1 MTLLAD
7 LRAQLARYD
16 DDALAALGNRGLL
29 RRAYKDLE
37 AHPAEIETHADA
49 GVDVVLVRVA
59 GQTVRFDA
67 RGPAQAQCGCPA
79 AGVCQHILAA
89 AIALQRDGET
99 TTASDGVSQTDA
111 SNAASSSKSAMPT
124 AKTSDAV
131 DAGAA
136 DAANDRPNDATNSAT
151 NGASPNGDP
160 AVSHDAQLAPLHAA
174 LLAFDADALRK
185 HAGKAGYRW
194 AWQYVQDLDPERG
207 VVIDGDKHVR
217 IAFAHP
223 RIGFRYMGGGID
235 ALIADAQPTQ
245 IEKYRVAAVLAY
257 RRAYGAAID
266 APEAAGRTRTSA
278 LDLGM
283 DHALPEG
290 GEAVREDARA
300 RLRERTKRLLL
311 ECVELGLSHLSPAIE
326 QRFATLAVWAQGA
339 EYYRLALALRRL
351 ADHVEWLNER
361 AGGADE
367 HRLCD
372 EIAFVYG
379 LIAALDAA
387 AARGAA
393 PAHLLGR
400 ARNRYEAAAR
410 LELLGLGAHP
420 WRSASGYVGLTML
433 FWSPSEQAFYS
444 CTDARPEQQRG
455 FDPVARYRAAGPWG
469 GLGAPQQAT
478 GRRVVLDGAQLSAQG
493 RLSGSEATIA
503 TVQALAPVASF
514 LAQLPVCA
522 RWVESTRTRAERKR
536 SLLAEPQPM
545 RDWAVLRPARFGE
558 PQFDAARQTLVWPI
572 YDDANER
579 VDLELPYTAYTEH
592 AIGRIEMAAKAG
604 VPAGTCVVA
613 RWRDD
618 GEAVAEPLSLIDPG
632 TAAPRSQERSPEHS
646 PVDALYFDAA
656 PAGHGALAGAIAG
669 TIAGTFGKA
678 LKRLRKLGTQNETV
692 AAPAT
697 RASEVPAPLREL
709 RHVLLAQAE
718 RGVGPTAGVGVTQT
732 LDARLR
738 RLRDAGFHGF
748 PPTLAADV
756 PLPEHLLRLHYLQL
770 QYARLYDSGAESLE
784 G

>member
-7 LRAQLARYD
+7 LRTQLARYD
-16 DDALAALGNRGLL
+16 DEALAALGNRGLL

-37 AHPAEIETHADA
+37 THAAEIETPADA
-49 GVDVVLVRVA
+49 GAEIVQVRVA

-89 AIALQRDGET
+89 AIALQR
-99 TTASDGVSQTDA
+99 S
-111 SNAASSSKSAMPT
+111 
-124 AKTSDAV
+124 
-131 DAGAA
+131 A
-136 DAANDRPNDATNSAT
+136 DAAVDPRAAFADASADRATDRNEEGTGEKASEKLNEKAHENAAETTNAVALNDDTAQADASL
-151 NGASPNGDP
+151 
-160 AVSHDAQLAPLHAA
+160 VPLHAA
-174 LLAFDADALRK
+174 LLAFDAAALRK

-194 AWQYVQDLDPERG
+194 AWQYVQDIDPERG
-207 VVIDGDKHVR
+207 VIIDGEKHVR

-223 RIGFRYMGGGID
+223 RIGFRYMGGGLD
-235 ALIADAQPTQ
+235 ALIADAQPSQ

-257 RRAYGAAID
+257 RRAYGFAID
-266 APEAAGRTRTSA
+266 APEPAGRTRTDA

-311 ECVELGLSHLSPAIE
+311 ECIELGLSHLSPAIE

-372 EIAFVYG
+372 EMAFVYG
-379 LIAALDAA
+379 LISALDAA

-400 ARNRYEAAAR
+400 ARNRYEATAR

-455 FDPVARYRAAGPWG
+455 FDPIARYRAAGPWA

-493 RLSGSEATIA
+493 RISGSETTTA
-503 TVQALAPVASF
+503 TVQALAPPASF
-514 LAQLPVCA
+514 VAQLPVCA
-522 RWVESTRTRAERKR
+522 DWAVLTQARADSKR

-545 RDWAVLRPARFGE
+545 REWAVLRPARFGE
-558 PQFDAARQTLVWPI
+558 PRFDAARQTLVWPI

-579 VDLELPYTAYTEH
+579 LDLELPYAAYTEH
-592 AIGRIEMAAKAG
+592 AIGRIETAAKAG
-604 VPAGTCVVA
+604 VPPGTCVVA
-613 RWRDD
+613 RLRDD
-618 GEAVAEPLSLIDPG
+618 GDAVAEPLSLIDPE
-632 TAAPRSQERSPEHS
+632 APSARAPERC

-656 PAGHGALAGAIAG
+656 PAGHGAIADA
-669 TIAGTFGKA
+669 IAGTFGKA
-678 LKRLRKLGTQNETV
+678 LKRLRKLGAQSDTA

-697 RASEVPAPLREL
+697 RAAEVPAPLREL

-718 RGVGPTAGVGVTQT
+718 RGIGPTVGAGLATS
-732 LDARLR
+732 LNARLR

-748 PPTLAADV
+748 PATLPIDV
-756 PLPEHLLRLHYLQL
+756 PLPEHVLRLHYLQL
-770 QYARLYDSGAESLE
+770 QYARLYDGSAESLE

>member
-37 AHPAEIETHADA
+37 THIAEIEICAEA
-49 GVDVVLVRVA
+49 GTDVVRVRVA
-59 GQTVRFDA
+59 GQTVHFDT

-89 AIALQRDGET
+89 AIALQRGAEAAEAENAERAAIVD
-99 TTASDGVSQTDA
+99 ASPNVDADEPDASAVGRIANEVVDKTSHDA
-111 SNAASSSKSAMPT
+111 SNAAYDA
-124 AKTSDAV
+124 AK
-131 DAGAA
+131 AA
-136 DAANDRPNDATNSAT
+136 DSASRDAW
-151 NGASPNGDP
+151 
-160 AVSHDAQLAPLHAA
+160 LAPLHAA
-174 LLAFDADALRK
+174 LLAFDAATLRK

-194 AWQYVQDLDPERG
+194 AWQYVQDLEPERG
-207 VVIDGDKHVR
+207 VIIDGEKHVR

-223 RIGFRYMGGGID
+223 HIGFRYMGGGLD
-235 ALIADAQPTQ
+235 ALIADAQPSQ

-257 RRAYGAAID
+257 RRAYGATIEP
-266 APEAAGRTRTSA
+266 PEPAGRPRTAA

-283 DHALPEG
+283 DHALAEG

-311 ECVELGLSHLSPAIE
+311 ECIELGLSHLSPAIE

-339 EYYRLALALRRL
+339 VYYRLALALRRL
-351 ADHVEWLNER
+351 ADHVEWLNQR

-372 EIAFVYG
+372 EMAFVYG

-410 LELLGLGAHP
+410 LELLGLGAHA

-455 FDPVARYRAAGPWG
+455 FDPIARYRAAGPWA

-493 RLSGSEATIA
+493 RISGSEATTA
-503 TVQALAPVASF
+503 TVQTLSPPASF
-514 LAQLPVCA
+514 VAQLPVCA
-522 RWVESTRTRAERKR
+522 DWAVLTQARADSKR

-545 RDWAVLRPARFGE
+545 REWAVLRPARFGE
-558 PQFDAARQTLVWPI
+558 PHFDAARQTLVWPI

-579 VDLELPYTAYTEH
+579 LDLELPYAAYTEH
-592 AIGRIEMAAKAG
+592 AIGRIETAAKAG
-604 VPAGTCVVA
+604 VPQGTCVVA
-613 RWRDD
+613 RLRDD
-618 GEAVAEPLSLIDPG
+618 GDAVAEPLSLID
-632 TAAPRSQERSPEHS
+632 AEAPSARAPEHC

-656 PAGHGALAGAIAG
+656 PAGHGAIADA
-669 TIAGTFGKA
+669 IAGTFGKA
-678 LKRLRKLGTQNETV
+678 LKRLRKLGAQNDSS

-718 RGVGPTAGVGVTQT
+718 RGIGPTVGAG
-732 LDARLR
+732 LAASLNARLR

-748 PPTLAADV
+748 PPALATDV

-770 QYARLYDSGAESLE
+770 QYARLYDGGVESLE